1 MSFIIIIII
10 ITNNNN
16 NNNIN
21 NYDENNN
28 NNTQNKNK
36 DYQLDIELEPEYSIA
51 ELLSLAKEGI
61 FPKKSFNVAN
71 RLKKKTQILHFFTST
86 RIFKDYPNKKVEFIC
101 KEKGCQLHEPFGDL
115 SNLNKHFTN
124 RPNDHPIMKK
134 WYELYTKKNSS
145 SQQKVI
151 PDSTFSLIK
160 FFIASD
166 TALEQ
171 FKS

>member
-1 MSFIIIIII
+1 MP
-10 ITNNNN
+10 TNF
-16 NNNIN
+16 
-21 NYDENNN
+21 YFK
-28 NNTQNKNK
+28 TKSALARPRKTSSRRQ
-36 DYQLDIELEPEYSIA
+36 QLQIH
-51 ELLSLAKEGI
+51 I